1 MLEEY
6 YVPSPAAAGS
16 PGTPA
21 APAGSTLGSAAPAAG
36 QPNQEQF
43 SQFMT
48 QMMGQMRAGNPEQ
61 APEERFASQLDQ
73 LASMG
78 FVDRQA
84 NIQAL
89 IATMGDVNAAV
100 ERLLGGGLQGQSLG

>member
-1 MLEEY
+1 MG
-6 YVPSPAAAGS
+6 AGGS

-21 APAGSTLGSAAPAAG
+21 APAGSTTGSGAPTPAAG
-36 QPNQEQF
+36 QPNQDQF

>member
-1 MLEEY
+1 MVVETNCNPL
-6 YVPSPAAAGS
+6 
-16 PGTPA
+16 
-21 APAGSTLGSAAPAAG
+21 
-36 QPNQEQF
+36 
-43 SQFMT
+43 

-84 NIQAL
+84 NIQGGNIL
-89 IATMGDVNAAV
+89 FMGDFDATIFQ
-100 ERLLGGGLQGQSLG
+100 L